1 MGIFIV
7 VYSSIDPIN
16 TPCLFSPIMS
26 LNTDIGYLA
35 RNSPIKPAAQLPPI
49 PTTILSPIKKQVPGP
64 LQHNRMTPLEKELT
78 EKLNRAAVKEAY
90 LKGKIA
96 GLQSTVILQ
105 DAYLHRVQG
114 QLETKEGKKKKGG
127 GVLGD
132 GHARLLTGDDF
143 IEKVAE
149 KDKQVALKQAV
160 KERRKVVMMEY
171 KVALAEWKK
180 SDDERK
186 EWNANR
192 KLD

>member
-1 MGIFIV
+1 M
-7 VYSSIDPIN
+7 
-16 TPCLFSPIMS
+16 
-26 LNTDIGYLA
+26 
-35 RNSPIKPAAQLPPI
+35 
-49 PTTILSPIKKQVPGP
+49 
-64 LQHNRMTPLEKELT
+64 
-78 EKLNRAAVKEAY
+78 
-90 LKGKIA
+90 
-96 GLQSTVILQ
+96 
-105 DAYLHRVQG
+105 
-114 QLETKEGKKKKGG
+114 ETKEGKKKKRG

-180 SDDERK
+180 SDNERK

-192 KLD
+192 KLDWKREVEEWMNLKGKGRGKKPLLGERRVTPRPKRPLVDMVEDSAVSLSHSQRN